1 MSLRT
6 RGKKSGSELKLT
18 KKIEKLFKSYREQLL
33 HLGKLYG
40 VVEIKSYARSA
51 KRLTISQLE
60 LLLIKNHIKLP
71 INRSSDKAIAKQE
84 LKQITITNVYLSLFI
99 VFFIGCL
106 ILTRPYI
113 KKIVNEVKFTY
124 VAEEY
129 KSKKVTKS
137 KPKKSKS
144 KAEKKSEIEPEIF
157 KEEHDNTVSLNAET
171 TENLFEDLGYDLKGV
186 RAGQK
191 VKPIY
196 LTKLPKDLSSLG
208 DTNKKR
214 ELFIK
219 IILPLVLNENEKITK
234 DRKKLFK
241 ILGKNFNTAGERVW
255 LRRRFKEYKIDD
267 GDLSKLKM
275 RMDIIP
281 VSIAIAQAANESG
294 WGTSRFAL
302 EGNALFGQ
310 WTWSKKGI
318 SPKNKDPN
326 KSHKVLQFQVLKA
339 SVRAY
344 KNNLNTHNAYREFRE
359 ARAKIRQEDKQI
371 IGLELT
377 KYLKSYAAIGE
388 KYVVILDDIIEKNS
402 LTDFDKANLLP
413 TNLTTGVAL

>member
-1 MSLRT
+1 MA
-6 RGKKSGSELKLT
+6 KLE
-18 KKIEKLFKSYREQLL
+18 KIFKSYRDQLL
-33 HLGKLYG
+33 YLAKLYG

-51 KRLTISQLE
+51 KRLTITQLE

-71 INRSSDKAIAKQE
+71 INRFSDKALAKQE
-84 LKQITITNVYLSLFI
+84 LKENSIRNIYLSIAFI
-99 VFFIGCL
+99 FFIGCL
-106 ILTRPYI
+106 ITMRPYI
-113 KKIVNEVKFTY
+113 KNIVNEVKFTY

-129 KSKKVTKS
+129 KTSEITKS
-137 KPKKSKS
+137 KKIIKKKT
-144 KAEKKSEIEPEIF
+144 EII
-157 KEEHDNTVSLNAET
+157 EEEEFGRVENTVSLNAET
-171 TENLFEDLGYDLKGV
+171 TLNLFDDLDYDLAGV

-196 LTKLPKDLSSLG
+196 LMKLPKDLKTLG
-208 DTNKKR
+208 DTKMKR

-219 IILPLVLNENEKITK
+219 IVLPLILDENQKIMD

-241 ILGKNFNTAGERVW
+241 ILAKNFNTVGEKVW
-255 LRRRFKEYKIDD
+255 LKRRFREYKIEDQ
-267 GDLSKLKM
+267 DLSKLKI

-281 VSIAIAQAANESG
+281 VSIALAQAANESG

-318 SPKNKDPN
+318 SPANKDPN
-326 KSHKVLQFQVLKA
+326 KTHKILQFQILKA

-344 KNNLNTHNAYREFRE
+344 KNNINTHSAYKEFRE
-359 ARAKIRQEDKQI
+359 VRAQLRQDDKQI
-371 IGLELT
+371 VGLDLT
-377 KYLKSYAAIGE
+377 KYLKNYAAIGE
-388 KYVVILDDIIEKNS
+388 KYVSILENIIERNS

-413 TNLTTGVAL
+413 TRLKKGIAL

>member
-1 MSLRT
+1 MS
-6 RGKKSGSELKLT
+6 

-33 HLGKLYG
+33 HLAKLYG

-71 INRSSDKAIAKQE
+71 INRSSDKAIAKHE
-84 LKQITITNVYLSLFI
+84 LKENSIRNLYLSVAFI
-99 VFFIGCL
+99 FFIGFL
-106 ILTRPYI
+106 ITIRPYI
-113 KKIVNEVKFTY
+113 KNVVNEVKFTY

-129 KSKKVTKS
+129 KTVKVSKSKKVTKKKNKVIE
-137 KPKKSKS
+137 KP
-144 KAEKKSEIEPEIF
+144 EFTQEY
-157 KEEHDNTVSLNAET
+157 DNTVSLSAET
-171 TENLFEDLGYDLKGV
+171 ASNLFDELNYDLKGV

-196 LTKLPKDLSSLG
+196 LTKLPKDIKTLG
-208 DTNKKR
+208 DTKKKR

-219 IILPLVLNENEKITK
+219 IVLPLILSENSKITE

-241 ILGKNFNTAGERVW
+241 ILGKNFNTVGERVW
-255 LRRRFKEYKIDD
+255 LKRRFKEYKIDD
-267 GDLSKLKM
+267 RDLSKLKM

-281 VSIAIAQAANESG
+281 VSIALAQAANESG

-318 SPKNKDPN
+318 SPKNKDPDQ
-326 KSHKVLQFQVLKA
+326 SHKILQFQVLKA
-339 SVRAY
+339 SVKAY
-344 KNNLNTHNAYREFRE
+344 KNNLNTHNAYKEFRE
-359 ARAKIRQEDKQI
+359 VRAQLRQENKQI
-371 IGLELT
+371 IGLDLI

-388 KYVVILDDIIEKNS
+388 KYVLIIEDIIEKNS
-402 LTDFDKANLLP
+402 LTDFDKADLLP
-413 TNLTTGVAL
+413 TKLKTEISL

>member
-1 MSLRT
+1 MA
-6 RGKKSGSELKLT
+6 
-18 KKIEKLFKSYREQLL
+18 KIEKIFKSYRDQLL
-33 HLGKLYG
+33 HLAKLYG

-51 KRLTISQLE
+51 KRLTTNQLE
-60 LLLIKNHIKLP
+60 LLLIKNQIKLP

-84 LKQITITNVYLSLFI
+84 LKENSITNIYLSLAFI
-99 VFFIGCL
+99 FFIGCL
-106 ILTRPYI
+106 ITMRPYI
-113 KKIVNEVKFTY
+113 KTIVDEVKFTY

-129 KSKKVTKS
+129 KL
-137 KPKKSKS
+137 PKKIKEPKS
-144 KAEKKSEIEPEIF
+144 DDNVANYEVMP
-157 KEEHDNTVSLNAET
+157 DNTISLNAQT
-171 TENLFEDLGYDLKGV
+171 TLNLFQDLNYDLKSI
-186 RAGQK
+186 RNGQK

-196 LTKLPKDLSSLG
+196 LTKLPKDLKTLG
-208 DTNKKR
+208 DTKTKR

-219 IILPLVLNENEKITK
+219 ILLPLVLDENEKIVQ

-241 ILGKNFNTAGERVW
+241 ILRKNFNTAGERVW
-255 LRRRFKEYKIDD
+255 LKRRFKEYKIEDQ
-267 GDLSKLKM
+267 DLTELKV

-326 KSHKVLQFQVLKA
+326 QSHKILQFQILKA

-344 KNNLNTHNAYREFRE
+344 KNNLNTHNAYQEFRE
-359 ARAKIRQEDKQI
+359 ARAKMREKDNAID
-371 IGLELT
+371 GLGLV
-377 KYLKSYAAIGE
+377 KYLKNYAAIGE
-388 KYVVILDDIIEKNS
+388 KYVVILADIIKNNS

-413 TNLTTGVAL
+413 TKLKKGVAL